1 MREEENES
9 EEGVME
15 DDYGSGKI
23 GSFDE
28 VKGEIGDFGKIDE
41 REERAGREKRT
52 QMREKRER
60 F

>member
-15 DDYGSGKI
+15 DNYGSGKI
-23 GSFDE
+23 GSFGE
-28 VKGEIGDFGKIDE
+28 VKGKIGDFGKIDE

-52 QMREKRER
+52 QMREKMR
-60 F
+60 